1 MYQGYVNAAQE
12 ALPQSVVDRFH
23 VARAYRPPDIAP
35 PEPWR
40 DI

>member
-12 ALPQSVVDRFH
+12 ALPQVVVVDRFH
-23 VARAYRPPDIAP
+23 VARAYRPPIAP